1 MKRLAIL
8 LAIAAIVAYATGA
21 FAFLNDNGK
30 IVVSLRAIDSKGR
43 CEYTGSPTPTLC
55 SQLHLT
61 GLINTPYHC
70 QILVAD
76 FNNLTAEEFGI
87 CYPEQIFVGTDKLD
101 CTPNAFVL
109 KSPAPHPWPASG
121 SGVVVAHACVNYTG
135 TLLNL
140 GFIYVFAYSPGTF
153 CICGSPRANTAEL
166 TDCNGKT
173 DVIWPIVGNPSHL
186 GCVGFGV
193 PGYDGSCGQST
204 PTTPSTWGNI
214 KALYK

>member
-30 IVVSLRAIDSKGR
+30 VVMSIRGPHDAKAR
-43 CEYTGSPTPTLC
+43 CEDPNHPTPLYC
-55 SQLHLT
+55 S
-61 GLINTPYHC
+61 GLVLSAPVGTYDV

-87 CYPEQIFVGTDKLD
+87 CYPAGITIWADKLD

-109 KSPAPHPWPASG
+109 KSPNPPYVWPNSG
-121 SGVVVAHACVNYTG
+121 GGVVVAHGCVNYTG

-140 GFIYVFAYSPGTF
+140 GFLYMTAYEPGTL
-153 CICGSPRANTAEL
+153 CICGSPRAFTVEL
-166 TDCNGKT
+166 TDCDGKT
-173 DVIWPIVGNPSHL
+173 DVIWPGYTPSHI
-186 GCVGFGV
+186 GCVGFGMA
-193 PGYDGSCGQST
+193 GYNGMCGEST
-204 PTTPSTWGNI
+204 PATPSTWGNI